1 MYKVTKELNFCY
13 GHRLMEYEG
22 KCRFLHGHNGRVEI
36 ELQSEEL
43 DSIGMVRDFTEVKQ
57 VIQAWLDE
65 SMDHKMLLRSDDPI
79 IPILTKLGEPLF
91 IFKNNPT
98 AEYIAR
104 VIYDF
109 ALSKGFPV
117 SEVRMWESEDSF
129 ATFRGEGSSALL

>member
-36 ELQSEEL
+36 ELQSKEL

-57 VIQAWLDE
+57 VIQTWLDE
-65 SMDHKMLLRSDDPI
+65 TMDHRMLLRSDDPI
-79 IPILTKLGEPLF
+79 IPTLTQLGEPLF

-98 AEYIAR
+98 AESIAR

-117 SEVRMWESEDSF
+117 SEVRMWESEGSF
-129 ATFRGEGSSALL
+129 ATYRGEGSSSR